1 MKIDMKEV
9 YEQKTALSNSKTS
22 IDAQLKTAKTSFVNL
37 IHSESLKGD
46 VKGAINAK
54 ITNHQVPLLT
64 NFTNALAVLLAQ
76 YEKTIKQFQSTV
88 SENAVDAIIDTEYLQ
103 GLLDGFS
110 DLETNISTVDKATAT
125 IYSSISDIISLTNP
139 DASTITTPLSEGKK
153 ILTDTKTNMAS
164 FNGWK
169 RGDEYSKVLQVQ
181 TSALKGLEAAGKSSF
196 TSKEAKAFYNNNE
209 FLGGV
214 LQVVEGVNNS
224 TPVELLK
231 LVSKS
236 VSMSVEGYHFVKKT
250 SKKIADNENY
260 NRFNNGMDLIE
271 GYYDLFV
278 TGARSHRSPN
288 SMEKSGFNALSKFW
302 QDHSK
307 DGKTL
312 RDVLYNS
319 RLGSKFRSGLSTI
332 NNSKL
337 WQFASKLKDTV
348 NVIDG
353 PLKSGINVFGKGL
366 NFAGWTV
373 MAAEATYHGV
383 SAYNDKDSRAYK
395 SVGKSV
401 IHAGIE
407 TMKNAGPLEATALGA
422 QAAGPVGAAIGF
434 GYGTFNTLLG
444 VIDPKLKDKL
454 YEKAESLA
462 FDAYDGAAKAVGD
475 VGKAVS
481 SGWKTMTSWFG
492 G

>member
-37 IHSESLKGD
+37 VHSESLKGD

-64 NFTNALAVLLAQ
+64 NFSNALAVLLAQ

-110 DLETNISTVDKATAT
+110 GLYMNISVVNRETER

-169 RGDEYSKVLQVQ
+169 RGDEYSKLLQVQ

-214 LQVVEGVNNS
+214 EEVTSAVSSS
-224 TPVELLK
+224 TPLMLLNFIAEEINSIAQSLGIEGLKAASTKSGAIANALIRKMTGRK
-231 LVSKS
+231 LLQYGVRGAGFVMINSSTRNGNRALARAAKS
-236 VSMSVEGYHFVKKT
+236 LARGE
-250 SKKIADNENY
+250 KIA
-260 NRFNNGMDLIE
+260 
-271 GYYDLFV
+271 
-278 TGARSHRSPN
+278 
-288 SMEKSGFNALSKFW
+288 SMATK
-302 QDHSK
+302 
-307 DGKTL
+307 
-312 RDVLYNS
+312 
-319 RLGSKFRSGLSTI
+319 
-332 NNSKL
+332 
-337 WQFASKLKDTV
+337 
-348 NVIDG
+348 
-353 PLKSGINVFGKGL
+353 FGKFIGGHVDDVR
-366 NFAGWTV
+366 F
-373 MAAEATYHGV
+373 
-383 SAYNDKDSRAYK
+383 
-395 SVGKSV
+395 
-401 IHAGIE
+401 I
-407 TMKNAGPLEATALGA
+407 KNAGKIKWDFVKEDVIRNMKSSVSQKGFGAVKNVGAIGTVLALKDGWDTFQENRGKYGDAHAAADGIAHAAGTFSGAVVGA
-422 QAAGPVGAAIGF
+422 QVGAVIGSAIPIPVV
-434 GYGTFNTLLG
+434 GT
-444 VIDPKLKDKL
+444 VIGTVAGTIIGDAVGKGINHVWDKFSHGEWKLPKL
-454 YEKAESLA
+454 
-462 FDAYDGAAKAVGD
+462 
-475 VGKAVS
+475 
-481 SGWKTMTSWFG
+481 W
-492 G
+492 

>member
-37 IHSESLKGD
+37 VHSESLKGD

-64 NFTNALAVLLAQ
+64 NFSNALAVLLAQ

-110 DLETNISTVDKATAT
+110 GLSMNISVVNRETER

-169 RGDEYSKVLQVQ
+169 RGDEYSKLLQVQ

-214 LQVVEGVNNS
+214 EEIASAVSSS
-224 TPVELLK
+224 TPLMLLNFIAEEINSIAQSLGIEGLKAASTKSGAIANALIRKMTGRK
-231 LVSKS
+231 LLQYGVRGAGFVMINSSTRTGTRALARAAKS
-236 VSMSVEGYHFVKKT
+236 LARGEKIASMATKFGKFIGGHVDDVRFVKDSLGNMNWKL
-250 SKKIADNENY
+250 A
-260 NRFNNGMDLIE
+260 G
-271 GYYDLFV
+271 
-278 TGARSHRSPN
+278 
-288 SMEKSGFNALSKFW
+288 
-302 QDHSK
+302 QD
-307 DGKTL
+307 
-312 RDVLYNS
+312 
-319 RLGSKFRSGLSTI
+319 I
-332 NNSKL
+332 
-337 WQFASKLKDTV
+337 
-348 NVIDG
+348 
-353 PLKSGINVFGKGL
+353 
-366 NFAGWTV
+366 
-373 MAAEATYHGV
+373 
-383 SAYNDKDSRAYK
+383 
-395 SVGKSV
+395 
-401 IHAGIE
+401 
-407 TMKNAGPLEATALGA
+407 MKNAKSAFSQKGLGA
-422 QAAGPVGAAIGF
+422 VKNVGAISTVLA
-434 GYGTFNTLLG
+434 
-444 VIDPKLKDKL
+444 LKDGLDTFQQNRGK
-454 YEKAESLA
+454 YGDAHALA
-462 FDAYDGAAKAVGD
+462 DGAAHAAGTFSGAVVGAQVGAVIGSAIPIPVVGTVIGTVAGTIIGD
-475 VGKAVS
+475 VVGKGINHVWDKFS
-481 SGWKTMTSWFG
+481 HGEWKLPKLW
-492 G
+492 